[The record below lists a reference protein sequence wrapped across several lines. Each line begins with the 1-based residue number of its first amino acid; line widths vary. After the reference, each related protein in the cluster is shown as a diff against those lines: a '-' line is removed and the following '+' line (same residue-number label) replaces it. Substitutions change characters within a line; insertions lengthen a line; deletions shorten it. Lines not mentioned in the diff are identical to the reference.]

1 MGVMFSFLGEE
12 HRNGCGILGAGEIE
26 GNVCWNLGVG
36 VIFEVGNQNYSFW
49 IRTGSYQTW
58 TYRGMDR
65 WNDAVQPVRLLES
78 DDAKNSNIMVD
89 KNVCIM
95 SALEF
100 LPKLGRA

>member
-1 MGVMFSFLGEE
+1 
-12 HRNGCGILGAGEIE
+12 
-26 GNVCWNLGVG
+26 
-36 VIFEVGNQNYSFW
+36 
-49 IRTGSYQTW
+49 
-58 TYRGMDR
+58 MDR

-100 LPKLGRA
+100 LPKLGRAWNGGSPSHGFQY